1 MSQREAPD
9 DSAKGSEDA
18 GAEPKRVRG
27 RHREV
32 QLWDDAGF
40 RQRVQRIAQERGFVL
55 ADVMR
60 AAGVAID
67 YTYRPS
73 DSRSSNVIMRL
84 AMHLGVTPAELAGW
98 TAEPSPPVVPE
109 PVLRSLE
116 RQHRDALL
124 IVGALARGDS
134 LIRIAD
140 TVGIDRKGF
149 SALIREAL
157 DDRPSG

>member
-1 MSQREAPD
+1 
-9 DSAKGSEDA
+9 
-18 GAEPKRVRG
+18 
-27 RHREV
+27 
-32 QLWDDAGF
+32 
-40 RQRVQRIAQERGFVL
+40 
-55 ADVMR
+55 
-60 AAGVAID
+60 
-67 YTYRPS
+67 
-73 DSRSSNVIMRL
+73 
-84 AMHLGVTPAELAGW
+84 
-98 TAEPSPPVVPE
+98 
-109 PVLRSLE
+109 VLRSLE